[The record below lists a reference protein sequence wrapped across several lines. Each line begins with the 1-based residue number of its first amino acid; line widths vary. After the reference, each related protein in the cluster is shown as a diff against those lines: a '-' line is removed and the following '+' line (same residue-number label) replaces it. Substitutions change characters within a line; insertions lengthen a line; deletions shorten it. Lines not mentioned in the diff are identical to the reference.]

1 VRKADEALF
10 LTKETGKTKSVSM
23 ENKRL
28 GESLLNQ
35 GLINKEDLNQ
45 ALKEQK
51 INGKLLG
58 SILIEKGLITNKKLS
73 EILELQKEIKTV
85 SLSRLKISP
94 SVVKLIPESL
104 ARRFLSLAISREK
117 NLLKVVMANPKDIVA
132 IDILRKNTGCEIE
145 VLRGSKKEIEEAI
158 EKYYGEF
165 GDVEEALSLLTEESK
180 KRTISELK
188 NVAEDTFFEL
198 KNAAED
204 SFVIK
209 YVQLFLASA
218 VEKDASDIHL
228 EPREKEISLR
238 FRIDGVLQKAT
249 PPSLSVYPGVVSRI
263 KILSN
268 LDIAERRLP
277 QDGRFKF
284 KVGKRKVDLRVSTFP
299 TVFGEKVVIR
309 ILDRSKLVLEPE
321 RLGMEREELAKF
333 RKVLKRPY
341 GMVLVTGP
349 TGSGK
354 TTTLYSALNYL
365 NDPRKNIVTVED
377 PVEYQLEGINQ
388 TPARPEIGL
397 SFAQF
402 LRHILRQDPDI
413 IMVGEIRDLE
423 TANIAIRSAL
433 TGHLVLSTLHTNDSV
448 SAINRLINMGVE
460 PYLISS
466 CLNLVIAQRLI
477 RLLCPECKEKTSAPP
492 GLLGKCREIYQAKG
506 CSFCGATGYKGRIG
520 IYELF
525 EISSAI
531 EDMILKRVPE
541 KDLREE
547 VKKEGMKTLRENG
560 LDKVCAGITSLEE
573 VLSITE
579 ERG

>member
-1 VRKADEALF
+1 
-10 LTKETGKTKSVSM
+10 M
-23 ENKRL
+23 ENKKI
-28 GESLLNQ
+28 GEILLKQ
-35 GLINKEDLNQ
+35 GLITEEDLNT

-51 INGKLLG
+51 VSGRFLG
-58 SILIEKGLITNKKLS
+58 TILVEKELIKKEKLS
-73 EILELQKEIKTV
+73 EILEAQKKIKV
-85 SLSRLKISP
+85 FSFSHFKISP
-94 SVVKLIPESL
+94 AVVKVIPEIL
-104 ARRFLSLAISREK
+104 ARRFLSLAVSREN
-117 NLLKVVMANPKDIVA
+117 NLLRVVMANPKDILA
-132 IDILRKNTGCEIE
+132 IDTLKKNTGCAIE
-145 VLRGSKKEIEEAI
+145 VLQGSKKEIEEAI

-165 GDVEEALSLLTEESK
+165 GDVEEALSLLTEESE
-180 KRTISELK
+180 KRTIS
-188 NVAEDTFFEL
+188 EL

-218 VEKDASDIHL
+218 IEKDASDIHL
-228 EPREKEISLR
+228 EPGEKEISLR
-238 FRIDGVLQKAT
+238 FRIDGLLQRET

-284 KVGKRKVDLRVSTFP
+284 KIGKKEIDLRVSTFP
-299 TVFGEKVVIR
+299 TVFGEKVVLR
-309 ILDRSKLVLEPE
+309 ILDKSKLLLEPE
-321 RLGMEREELAKF
+321 KLGMEKEELTKF
-333 RKVLKRPY
+333 RKVLKRSY
-341 GMVLVTGP
+341 GMILVTGP

-377 PVEYQLEGINQ
+377 PVEYQLQGINQ

-402 LRHILRQDPDI
+402 LRHILRQDPDV

-423 TANIAIRSAL
+423 TAEITIRSAL

-466 CLNLVIAQRLI
+466 CLNLVVAQRLV
-477 RLLCPECKEKTSAPP
+477 RLLCPECKKKISTPP
-492 GLLGKCREIYQAKG
+492 DFLAKCREIYQAKG
-506 CSFCGATGYKGRIG
+506 CSFCNDTGYKGRMG

-525 EISSAI
+525 EITPLI
-531 EDMILKRVPE
+531 EDMILRRVPE
-541 KDLREE
+541 KDLRKEA
-547 VKKEGMKTLRENG
+547 KKEGMKTLRENG
-560 LDKVCAGITSLEE
+560 LDKVCAGLTSLEE
-573 VLSITE
+573 VLSTTE